1 MSKEYIVKSSKKTL
15 SERREYSLFGD
26 IQVYIKDPLT
36 SKVDMSMV
44 IKKLEDSIP
53 RDFTYGVELIIV
65 GQFDDLNKRGVKAAF
80 LDGAI
85 YVTNDQND
93 VDDIFDDI
101 VHEISHSVEKTHG
114 SILFSDGLVVQ
125 EYLGKK
131 QRLVDLLTADG
142 LLVPPDISD
151 EVEYSKE
158 FDEFLHFELGFEKA
172 SNYTNGLFI
181 DSYASVSISEYFAT
195 GFESYYVEQET
206 QALKKISPALYEKIE
221 TLTNYVTED
230 Y

>member
-1 MSKEYIVKSSKKTL
+1 M
-15 SERREYSLFGD
+15 
-26 IQVYIKDPLT
+26 
-36 SKVDMSMV
+36 
-44 IKKLEDSIP
+44 
-53 RDFTYGVELIIV
+53 
-65 GQFDDLNKRGVKAAF
+65 
-80 LDGAI
+80 
-85 YVTNDQND
+85 
-93 VDDIFDDI
+93 
-101 VHEISHSVEKTHG
+101 
-114 SILFSDGLVVQ
+114 
-125 EYLGKK
+125 
-131 QRLVDLLTADG
+131 TADG